1 MITKVGIILFLVF
14 TPLLL
19 SAQSLKGKV
28 IDSESK
34 EGIPFAKISVN
45 DLSINTMTNEEGD
58 FNLSNLPRASV
69 EIIVYAR
76 DYEKKLIRI
85 NISQESEILIRLK
98 SEHTVFEEVIISTS
112 EGRLQKENITAVEYR
127 SKDNLFESGATT
139 LGEAIVNIPGVQQS
153 TIGVGIS
160 RPVIRGLSGARVVT
174 YWDGLRIEN
183 QQWGDDHGM
192 AASEIGLK
200 GVEVV
205 KGPSS
210 LLYGADALGGVIH
223 FRDEDYVP
231 VGTQSFYASSRVE
244 SNSMGSINE
253 LGYQKNNGKVKVNLF
268 GNYVSHADFQLP
280 DGNFIENSRFWS
292 TNIKGA
298 LGYRKDNY
306 ILNVRYHGSYSKLGI
321 PGHTH
326 DTNPDADKFISTRR
340 GLRTP
345 LFPAQYIFNN
355 FLTTDHKFLFD
366 HSDLMIQIGNTNNY
380 LREFEHN
387 DDVPFTNLMLNNST
401 YNIRYNYHFNEKLN
415 LKVGGQG
422 MFQLN
427 RNLAPTE
434 SYLIPNANSIDNGA
448 YAVVNYDLNKW
459 RFQGGIRYD
468 VRHLKSFTPDVD
480 TTVTT
485 NIDETPLDRV
495 YNTLNYSAGFVRNS
509 KRTTLRFN
517 ASSGFRA
524 PHLGELLADGVHH
537 GSLRYERGDR
547 DLVSEQALQLDLALE
562 LHFDHFE
569 FIINPYFSAVNN
581 FIYLQSTD
589 SMVVSQVGEFNY
601 FEFNQVDRAFLYGGE
616 IGFHYHPHK
625 LHRLHLESNF
635 SITIGEDENGNALNL
650 IPQPNLNSRI
660 RFDINNKHKLKVKYI
675 TLEHQYF
682 MDQDRVATFERATPA
697 FHLLNFAAHFKYQ
710 GKQKWNFSLGARNIL
725 NTEYIAHLSPLKNL
739 GTGIAQPG
747 INFFVKA
754 TYLLNK
760 STKVK

>member
-34 EGIPFAKISVN
+34 EGVPFAKISIN

-192 AASEIGLK
+192 GASEIGLK

-223 FRDEDYVP
+223 FRDEDYTAA
-231 VGTQSFYASSRVE
+231 GSQQFYAATKAE
-244 SNSMGSINE
+244 SNSLGSINE
-253 LGYQKNNGKVKVNLF
+253 MGFQTNNGKVKLNLF

-292 TNIKGA
+292 TNLKGA
-298 LGYRKDNY
+298 LGFRKNNY
-306 ILNVRYHGSYSKLGI
+306 ILNIRYHGSYSKLGI

-326 DTNPDADKFISTRR
+326 DQETDSEDFVSTRR
-340 GLRTP
+340 GLRAP

-355 FLTTDHKFLFD
+355 FITTEHKFLFD
-366 HSDLMIQIGNTNNY
+366 RSDLNIQIGNTNNY

-387 DDVPFTNLMLNNST
+387 DDIPFTNLMLNNST
-401 YNIRYNYHFNEKLN
+401 YNIKYNHHFNEKVN
-415 LKVGGQG
+415 LKIGGQG
-422 MFQLN
+422 MFQFN
-427 RNLAPTE
+427 RNLSPTE
-434 SYLIPNANSIDNGA
+434 SYLIPDANSIDNGA
-448 YAVVNYDLNKW
+448 YAILNYEVGKW
-459 RFQGGIRYD
+459 RFQGGARYD
-468 VRHLKSFTPDVD
+468 VRILNSFSPEVD
-480 TTVTT
+480 SSVTE
-485 NIDETPLDRV
+485 NIDETPINRV
-495 YNTLNYSAGFVRNS
+495 YQTLNYSAGFVRNS

-524 PHLGELLADGVHH
+524 PHLAELLADGVHH
-537 GSLRYERGDR
+537 GSLRYERGNR
-547 DLVSEQALQLDLALE
+547 ELVSEQALQLDLALE

-569 FIINPYFSAVNN
+569 FIVNPYFSVVND

-589 SMVVSQVGEFNY
+589 SVVTAQVGEFNY
-601 FEFNQVDRAFLYGGE
+601 FEFNQVDRAYLYGGE
-616 IGFHYHPHK
+616 VGFHYHPHK

-635 SITIGEDENGNALNL
+635 SITIGENENGNAINF
-650 IPQPNLNSRI
+650 IPQPNLNSRV
-660 RFDINNKHKLKVKYI
+660 RFDINNKHKLKVRYI
-675 TLEHQYF
+675 SLEHQYF
-682 MDQDRVATFERATPA
+682 MNQDRVAPFERATPA
-697 FHLLNFAAHFKYQ
+697 FHLLNVAAHLKYQ
-710 GKQKWNFSLGARNIL
+710 GKQNWMFSLGARNIL
-725 NTEYIAHLSPLKNL
+725 NTEYISHLSPLKNL

-747 INFFVKA
+747 INFFIKA
-754 TYLLNK
+754 TYQFNK
-760 STKVK
+760 KIKI